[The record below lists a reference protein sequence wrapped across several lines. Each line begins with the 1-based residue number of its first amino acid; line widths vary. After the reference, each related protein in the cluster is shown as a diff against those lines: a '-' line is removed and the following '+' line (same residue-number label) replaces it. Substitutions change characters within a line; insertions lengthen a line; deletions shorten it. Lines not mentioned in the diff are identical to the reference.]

1 MTCALQPVCMTF
13 QMLLYIGETSP
24 ECELYHGEPLNLPF
38 RAPEELPGTA
48 EKRFSQ
54 GLLEER
60 SAECEHVTQHI
71 QDVE

>member
-1 MTCALQPVCMTF
+1 MNCVTLL

-38 RAPEELPGTA
+38 RAPEELPASA
-48 EKRFSQ
+48 EKRFSRR
-54 GLLEER
+54 LVDEREEEGTYV
-60 SAECEHVTQHI
+60 SEHL